1 MDTMTDAEIEK
12 YLTERKAEREA
23 AAKPKKLKKKV
34 KLVIEEEVKVEDL
47 VDEIIHNYTPAL
59 KKAIYKHR
67 EANKERYNEY
77 TREYV
82 RRRMEEPEFARRKKA
97 ATKRS
102 NEKVRLRKLA
112 ERNALEKKIKIIK
125 GETDPVTEINEIIQ
139 SNNGL

>member
-23 AAKPKKLKKKV
+23 AKPKKVNKRV
-34 KLVIEEEVKVEDL
+34 KLVIEEEVKVDDL
-47 VDEIIHNYTPAL
+47 VDEIIQGYTPAL

-112 ERNALEKKIKIIK
+112 ERKGKESKIKIVIN
-125 GETDPVTEINEIIQ
+125 ETEPVTEINEIIQ

>member
-1 MDTMTDAEIEK
+1 MDTMTDEEIEK

-23 AAKPKKLKKKV
+23 AKPKKLKKRV

-77 TREYV
+77 TRDYV
-82 RRRMEEPEFARRKKA
+82 RRRMNEPEFARRKKA